1 MIETVQGEGGITP
14 ARKDYL
20 RDLNKIAKEQNLLLF
35 FDEVQCGVG
44 RTGKFLAVEWVK
56 ELKPNL
62 VSIAKGIGG
71 GFPVGALLLD
81 KKTTKSMEPG
91 SHGSTFGGNPLGMA
105 VANEVLNHVLKEDF
119 LDHAVSYTHLTLPT
133 ICSV

>member
-1 MIETVQGEGGITP
+1 M
-14 ARKDYL
+14 
-20 RDLNKIAKEQNLLLF
+20 LNKIADEKDLLLF

-62 VSIAKGIGG
+62 ISIAKGIGG
-71 GFPVGALLLD
+71 GFPIGALLLD
-81 KKTTKSMEPG
+81 KKTTKSMKPG

-105 VANEVLNHVLKEDF
+105 VANEVLNCFK
-119 LDHAVSYTHLTLPT
+119 
-133 ICSV
+133 

>member
-1 MIETVQGEGGITP
+1 MFAVE
-14 ARKDYL
+14 RSNLLSFLCLFLKLL
-20 RDLNKIAKEQNLLLF
+20 RDLNKIAREKDLLLF

-81 KKTTKSMEPG
+81 KKTTKYPKRAADKLMNRRRSCHTG
-91 SHGSTFGGNPLGMA
+91 SGEDLSYRKRAF
-105 VANEVLNHVLKEDF
+105 ANAGFSLNRDL
-119 LDHAVSYTHLTLPT
+119 
-133 ICSV
+133 